1 MLLILP
7 VSVFSQIKKLE
18 IRMHKSAYYDVF
30 AYSNNNDT
38 INVTQFDPWVEL
50 RDLKVSPDS
59 SYFFYRYKTNGKAY
73 RLVTVELK
81 SLKKVSE
88 IIPGYGGDFEWNVKN
103 QILHS
108 WGCGTNCANFRVYN
122 SNLEEIFFT
131 LSTGG
136 FIYSP
141 DKTRVA
147 QLSMQFDQVWI
158 FDLNTLN
165 ENKIPFGYTQKIK
178 HDINWD
184 YYKFKTNDVIVIDS
198 KPFHNI
204 NLLNIQWTKLNPE
217 TIGEFFKREMK

>member
-18 IRMHKSAYYDVF
+18 IRMHNKAFYDVF
-30 AYSNNNDT
+30 AYSDNNDT

-59 SYFFYRYKTNGKAY
+59 TYFFYRYKTEGKAY
-73 RLVTVELK
+73 RLVTVNLK

-88 IIPGYGGDFEWNVKN
+88 IIPGYGGDFEWNLNN
-103 QILHS
+103 QILHR

-131 LSTGG
+131 LSSGG

-147 QLSMQFDQVWI
+147 QFNMQYDRIWI

-165 ENKIPFGYTQKIK
+165 ENKIPFGYTQEIK
-178 HDINWD
+178 YDINGD

-198 KPFHNI
+198 RPSHNI
-204 NLLNIQWTKLNPE
+204 NLVNIQWVKLNPE
-217 TIGEFFKREMK
+217 SIGEFYKREMK